1 MSLLSGV
8 VLSSAAV
15 ITAEAVAPTNLV
27 RDTLQ
32 DLTQDVML
40 ADQLFAD
47 LGMVVGENEISR
59 SELDQVITA
68 LAGGDPFSIAG
79 TVIDVELAVTAV
91 IDIAAVAVLLL
102 DIAAVLAAVVVL
114 TESPLDDSRI
124 AIPESL
130 AQLQQESLVDSIA
143 RQLSSL

>member
-1 MSLLSGV
+1 M
-8 VLSSAAV
+8 LSSAAV